1 MSTLIANTLQ
11 GINTIKYDAS
21 TTAMTVD
28 SSGNATFSGI
38 VKKPNNPAFSAF
50 LTAITSTNA
59 SNIFRPTRVDLNI
72 GSMYNSSNGRATA
85 PVAGTYYFHFQG
97 LINSNERDN
106 VDMRFYINGNQIQS
120 GSVYEPDWGSSYR
133 KVMMSTILS
142 LSANDYVIVQ
152 IQANGGGGASD
163 YSFYGDNN
171 AFQSASGAGHSGFQ
185 GFLVG

>member
-21 TTAMTVD
+21 TTAMTID
-28 SSGNATFSGI
+28 SSGNAAFTGR
-38 VKKPNNPAFSAF
+38 VTKPNTPAFSAF
-50 LTAITSTNA
+50 CTAVTSIAGTTP
-59 SNIFRPTRVDLNI
+59 FKPTRIDINVGN
-72 GSMYNSSNGRATA
+72 MYNSTTGRATV

-97 LINSNERDN
+97 LADANERDTL
-106 VDMRFYINGNQIQS
+106 DLRFYINGNQAQS

-142 LSANDYVIVQ
+142 LSVNDYVTVRT
-152 IQANGGGGASD
+152 QAGGSTN

-171 AFQSASGAGHSGFQ
+171 AFYSSAGSGHSGFQ
-185 GFLVG
+185 GFLIG